1 MGWVRSDDADE
12 LRGVHPLKMPQTCA
26 ELCPSESS
34 ASSAFNG
41 SSCCDWKQRHLHV
54 LTPWLY
60 LCNMT
65 TFRHHNGELVDRLS
79 TAKSQHD
86 VHRIS
91 QVRSSLLRTFG
102 RRQGPINRCPA
113 CVHCRTERISSPY
126 ACLPFLESSMQ
137 VLPHGYT
144 QGWHTYSLNIG
155 CPTESAI
162 SASARRLNTFAAWLQ
177 ITCVHAMWAWMDC
190 RKTCLANIST

>member
-65 TFRHHNGELVDRLS
+65 TFRHHNGELVDQLS

-113 CVHCRTERISSPY
+113 CVGPNGSPRLMRAYRFWKVQCRCYHMDTHRDGI
-126 ACLPFLESSMQ
+126 
-137 VLPHGYT
+137 
-144 QGWHTYSLNIG
+144 
-155 CPTESAI
+155 PT
-162 SASARRLNTFAAWLQ
+162 L
-177 ITCVHAMWAWMDC
+177 
-190 RKTCLANIST
+190 